1 MIAEILEHGEEN
13 KITTEALLLALHIS
27 RRDLFAAIRKERRE
41 GELILSDKAGGGYWL
56 WNGDMKELERYYK
69 MQRAGALDM
78 LKTLKPVRRLLR
90 KEKIEKNK
98 GERNAR

>member
-1 MIAEILEHGEEN
+1 MIAERLEHSEAR
-13 KITTEALLLALHIS
+13 KKTTEQLLTELHIS

-56 WNGDMKELERYYK
+56 WSGNIGELQRYYK

-78 LKTLKPVRRLLR
+78 LKTLKPVSRILR
-90 KEKIEKNK
+90 KEKLDSK
-98 GERNAR
+98 GDENG